1 MIKKTTTEIKQ
12 LSIMAN
18 VNELCI
24 VSYNMH
30 GFYQGIEVVKDL
42 CCSAQSPDVI
52 LLQEHWLTPANLHL
66 LSDNIASHY
75 SFGKSA
81 IDDRVTLGPLVGRP
95 YGGAAI
101 LIKNE
106 LQMVTECIFCA
117 DRYVV
122 VRVGN
127 FVIANVYLPC
137 VGTSDRRHIVEDV
150 LQDIWS
156 WRLMYPDRS
165 FIIGGDFN
173 SDLNKTN
180 EVSCYIQ
187 TFLTDHCLARCD
199 VRYPDKVQATYVSE
213 SLGHC
218 SAIDYFVCD
227 AVDTVLDYC
236 VLDPDINF
244 SDHLPISIRCKC
256 TCRVIPSVTVDF
268 NRHRVKQLRWDHAD
282 LLSYYS
288 TTRCL
293 LYPLYDEIVNF
304 KGYLLQTDD
313 VDRRDFIDRFYGKL
327 VDNVK
332 RSAELHVPLR
342 YKNYYKFWWSEEL
355 SCLKAKAIK
364 SNKLWKEAGRPR

>member
-1 MIKKTTTEIKQ
+1 
-12 LSIMAN
+12 
-18 VNELCI
+18 
-24 VSYNMH
+24 
-30 GFYQGIEVVKDL
+30 
-42 CCSAQSPDVI
+42 
-52 LLQEHWLTPANLHL
+52 
-66 LSDNIASHY
+66 
-75 SFGKSA
+75 
-81 IDDRVTLGPLVGRP
+81 
-95 YGGAAI
+95 
-101 LIKNE
+101 
-106 LQMVTECIFCA
+106 MVTECIFCA

-127 FVIANVYLPC
+127 LIIANVYLPC

-256 TCRVIPSVTVDF
+256 TCRVIPSVTGD
-268 NRHRVKQLRWDHAD
+268 
-282 LLSYYS
+282 
-288 TTRCL
+288 
-293 LYPLYDEIVNF
+293 
-304 KGYLLQTDD
+304 
-313 VDRRDFIDRFYGKL
+313 
-327 VDNVK
+327 
-332 RSAELHVPLR
+332 
-342 YKNYYKFWWSEEL
+342 
-355 SCLKAKAIK
+355 
-364 SNKLWKEAGRPR
+364 